1 MYLSPQT
8 RSVARDRA
16 RETRESERGRKWEGD
31 ILDHKAFIHGADL
44 SVLAFPFA
52 EKFL

>member
-1 MYLSPQT
+1 VQ
-8 RSVARDRA
+8 RDRI
-16 RETRESERGRKWEGD
+16 ETESERRRKWEGD
-31 ILDHKAFIHGADL
+31 ILDHKALIHGADL